1 VLAAN
6 AWRHLGLE
14 APKDLAQSQISLFQ
28 EED

>member
-1 VLAAN
+1 MTAN

-14 APKDLAQSQISLFQ
+14 APKDLAQQQINLFQ